1 MNRDYQRLRES
12 IPEPRQRAEGKFHAD
27 AKKVKEWVTALP
39 RANANATQFELE
51 KALSSL
57 ARQSLSG
64 AQRLGVLEELRP
76 TVVESIELLQ
86 QSYAGSALPLTASKS
101 QAAQAAEDF
110 HLLLAHGYRK
120 AAVELCAPSGGVPM
134 LRGGAVAQ
142 CLERAAHHF
151 SRALAVAWRIYRAP
165 GIGLWQGLH
174 RVHRY
179 ATSVKL
185 ADKVVE
191 DKYAGGPADVHS
203 TYLQALLM
211 AVCNPLAFSQSE
223 QDMLWQV
230 VRSFA
235 QRCELVRKSPVDN
248 APVVPEDADRGP
260 GPGAV
265 DETHSQWLDMRA
277 FVDAVEDAIARVRD
291 GHADLVP
298 PRGMGIRFPIEALLR
313 LRRSFGL
320 AAARSH
326 KRLDASHELR
336 TVIGMSCVH
345 FYLAGERD
353 FDTFMRQAAQHAPH
367 AVDRASWAAGGTDAA
382 RVPVYVARVLD
393 QSLGGYRVAWGNA
406 SQIRARVGEL
416 VGITLATEDEQPD
429 WMIGVLRWLRYEA
442 DGGLS
447 AGIEL
452 VSRQAAAIGL
462 RVFDRGGA
470 PRAAS
475 RALEIE
481 SVDLEGE
488 RCFLAPGVSDTEAT
502 RIEVIRDAY
511 DYRAAELPDHEELI
525 AGLDVLVNAGEYAVL
540 RPLRQDLMV
549 DAAEAHAVEAGA

>member
-12 IPEPRQRAEGKFHAD
+12 IPEPRARVEGKFHAD
-27 AKKVKEWVTALP
+27 PKKVKDWVTALP
-39 RANANATQFELE
+39 RANANATQAELE
-51 KALSSL
+51 KALASL
-57 ARQSLSG
+57 ARQPLSG
-64 AQRLGVLEELRP
+64 STRLGVLEELRP

-86 QSYAGSALPLTASKS
+86 QSYAGSALPLTTVKS

-120 AAVELCAPSGGVPM
+120 AAVEMCSPSGGVPM
-134 LRGGAVAQ
+134 LRGAAVAQ
-142 CLERAAHHF
+142 CLERSAYHF
-151 SRALAVAWRIYRAP
+151 SRGLAVAWRIYRAP
-165 GIGLWQGLH
+165 SIGLWQGLH
-174 RVHRY
+174 RVYRY
-179 ATSVKL
+179 AASVKL

-203 TYLQALLM
+203 TYLQSLLM
-211 AVCNPLAFSQSE
+211 AVTNPLAFSQSE
-223 QDMLWQV
+223 QDTLWQI
-230 VRSFA
+230 VRSFS
-235 QRCELVRKSPVDN
+235 QKCDLVRKSPIDN

-260 GPGAV
+260 GPGAA
-265 DETHSQWLDMRA
+265 DESHSQWLDMRA
-277 FVDAVEDAIARVRD
+277 FVDAVEDALSRVRD
-291 GHADLVP
+291 GYADLVP
-298 PRGMGIRFPIEALLR
+298 PRGLGIRFPVEALLR

-353 FDTFMRQAAQHAPH
+353 FDTFMRQTSQHAPH
-367 AVDRASWAAGGTDAA
+367 IADRASWAAGTTDAA
-382 RVPVYVARVLD
+382 RVPVFVARVLD
-393 QSLGGYRVAWGNA
+393 QSLGGYRVAWDNA
-406 SQIRARVGEL
+406 NQIRARVGEL
-416 VGITLATEDEQPD
+416 VGITLATEDEEPD

-452 VSRQAAAIGL
+452 VSRQASAIGL
-462 RVFDRGGA
+462 RVHDRGGA
-470 PRAAS
+470 PRAAT

-481 SVDLEGE
+481 SIDLEGE

-502 RIEVIRDAY
+502 RIEVIRDEFEY
-511 DYRAAELPDHEELI
+511 HEGELPATEELI

-540 RPLRQDLMV
+540 RPLRQDLV
-549 DAAEAHAVEAGA
+549 VEANA